1 MNPGD
6 VRPPV
11 VAGLF
16 YPEDPSELA
25 GAVDALL
32 DLAEPRPAADVRALV
47 APHAGYTFSGPVAAS
62 AFLLAPRAARVVLL
76 GPSHFVPL
84 DGLAVSSAEAWAT
97 PLGKVPVAA
106 DLREA
111 ALVAGAVVDDAP
123 HARDHA
129 LEVELPFLQRACP
142 DELEVLPV
150 AVGRTRAEEVAA
162 LIEALDAFVVVSTDL
177 SHYLDDARA
186 RQVDGETAE
195 AIVRRD
201 PGAIGDDAAC
211 GVFALR
217 GLVEHARKRDL
228 EVELLD
234 LCTSADTGGGPER
247 VVGYGAFAVSS
258 LSRHPVSDTSG
269 SASAVSIDER
279 ANVPEGVGLFEP

>member
-6 VRPPV
+6 VRAPV

-32 DLAEPRPAADVRALV
+32 DLAEPNAAADVSALV

-62 AFLLAPRAARVVLL
+62 AFVLAPRAARVVLL

-84 DGLAVSSAEAWAT
+84 DGLAVSGADAWAT
-97 PLGKVPVAA
+97 PLGKVPVAD
-106 DLREA
+106 DLRRA
-111 ALVAGAVVDDAP
+111 AVGIGAAVDEAP

-142 DELEVLPV
+142 DGLEVLPV
-150 AVGRTRAEEVAA
+150 AVGRTRPEEVAA
-162 LIEALDAFVVVSTDL
+162 LIESLDALVVVSTDL
-177 SHYLDDARA
+177 SHYLDDATA
-186 RQVDGETAE
+186 RQVDGKTAE
-195 AIVRRD
+195 AIVHRD

-217 GLVEHARKRDL
+217 GLVEHARRRDL

-234 LCTSADTGGGPER
+234 LATSADTGGGPER
-247 VVGYGAFAVSS
+247 VVGYGAFAV
-258 LSRHPVSDTSG
+258 R
-269 SASAVSIDER
+269 
-279 ANVPEGVGLFEP
+279 GVA